1 LRPGQVAFPVERL
14 RRGRPLGDWAM
25 VLVEI
30 DSTYYAL
37 MVVIMQPLSAPA
49 NERLVAEPG
58 VEVVPTAPLFA
69 RAL

>member
-1 LRPGQVAFPVERL
+1 
-14 RRGRPLGDWAM
+14 M

-37 MVVIMQPLSAPA
+37 MVVIVQPLSASA

-58 VEVVPTAPLFA
+58 VEVVPTAPLYA